1 MPHLREPQD
10 SRFEL
15 AEMPIAGIFM
25 GMALEE
31 LDDLGM
37 AAAGIV
43 AAYGHDGIAASRSLL
58 RLEVERFA
66 LLQAPFLL
74 HLPDQEVL
82 EDRPEPESTDAIF
95 AEHAGRPLEAAHHA
109 LGVAVAGKR
118 QREAYIEALKRS
130 DAQDKRA
137 FLCRMRCKDAPC
149 IETKK
154 RSFADSSIS

>member
-58 RLEVERFA
+58 RLEVELFA
-66 LLQAPFLL
+66 LLHAPFLL

-82 EDRPEPESTDAIF
+82 EDCQS
-95 AEHAGRPLEAAHHA
+95 LN
-109 LGVAVAGKR
+109 
-118 QREAYIEALKRS
+118 
-130 DAQDKRA
+130 
-137 FLCRMRCKDAPC
+137 
-149 IETKK
+149 
-154 RSFADSSIS
+154 